1 MSIHRLDP
9 EFEVGELVHIE
20 ALNLTSVFIFN
31 PHTKDVK
38 IGLIISGP
46 NYDKSYT
53 YQDWEI
59 LDEPMYDVQFGAE
72 TRKSIPQR
80 FLTKVKKEESSNFN
94 SKH

>member
-9 EFEVGELVHIE
+9 EFEVGDLVHIE
-20 ALNLTSVFIFN
+20 GFNLTSVLS
-31 PHTKDVK
+31 TQMLVAK

-59 LDEPMYDVQFGAE
+59 LDEPMYDVQFGTE
-72 TRKSIPQR
+72 RRSSIPQR

-94 SKH
+94 SAN

>member
-1 MSIHRLDP
+1 MSVHRLDP
-9 EFEVGELVHIE
+9 EFEVGDLVHIE
-20 ALNLTSVFIFN
+20 GFNLTSVFSTRIL
-31 PHTKDVK
+31 VAK

-59 LDEPMYDVQFGAE
+59 LDEPMYDVQFGTE
-72 TRKSIPQR
+72 RRSSIPQR

-94 SKH
+94 SEH